1 MIKIESGIPL
11 PSEAR
16 GRKIKY
22 PFATLQV
29 GQSFLAACAPEDSRK
44 LIMSVSSLCGK
55 HTKKTG
61 RRYTCRVVEGGVRV
75 WRVE

>member
-1 MIKIESGIPL
+1 MIEIESGIPL
-11 PSEAR
+11 PLEAQ

-22 PFATLQV
+22 PIATLQV

-44 LIMSVSSLCGK
+44 LISSVSTLCVR

-61 RRYTCRVVEGGVRV
+61 RRYTCRTIEGGVRV
-75 WRVE
+75 WRLE